1 MGKGA
6 LLRWGE
12 NRFLRSHIRGRGMEV
27 GALWKRFPVNR
38 TAQVWYVDRFSVKDL
53 RIHYPEIA
61 GPLVSPDVVADAND
75 LPVAPS
81 SLDFII
87 VSHLL
92 EHLPFP
98 LKALRSWYYSL
109 RRGGVLLLRVPD
121 KRFTFDVH
129 RKRTPLEHLIEE
141 YENPE
146 RFDNDAHYADWVAHV
161 VGHKPNDPQFDQ
173 QMKILLRQHYSIHY
187 HVWTDEDVGQMVEYT
202 RQNWGFDWKTK
213 LFWRAHFYRKEAVVL
228 LARES

>member
-12 NRFLRSHIRGRGMEV
+12 NRFLRSYIRGRGMEV

-53 RIHYPEIA
+53 RIHYPEIV

-92 EHLPFP
+92 EH
-98 LKALRSWYYSL
+98 RS
-109 RRGGVLLLRVPD
+109 
-121 KRFTFDVH
+121 
-129 RKRTPLEHLIEE
+129 
-141 YENPE
+141 
-146 RFDNDAHYADWVAHV
+146 
-161 VGHKPNDPQFDQ
+161 
-173 QMKILLRQHYSIHY
+173 
-187 HVWTDEDVGQMVEYT
+187 GQ
-202 RQNWGFDWKTK
+202 
-213 LFWRAHFYRKEAVVL
+213 
-228 LARES
+228 S